1 VEQRDTRDLTG
12 ARITVAARRIIEA
25 REHDLGPGAFG

>member
-1 VEQRDTRDLTG
+1 VEQRDTRGLAG
-12 ARITVAARRIIEA
+12 ARIAVVARRIIEA